1 MTSIYLVRHAR
12 SEGNEAGRFQAN
24 RHPLAPLG
32 LEQAAYLA
40 ERFAALPLDA
50 FMPAPAGPRQT
61 AAAIAACHNL
71 EVQTEPG
78 CH

>member
-1 MTSIYLVRHAR
+1 MTSIISYASSAEMRRAL
-12 SEGNEAGRFQAN
+12 QAN

-32 LEQAAYLA
+32 LNRQRIWPMRHCPSRHLRQPQRA
-40 ERFAALPLDA
+40 
-50 FMPAPAGPRQT
+50 RQT

-71 EVQTEPG
+71 EVQTDG